1 MTRRGFTLI
10 ETLCGV
16 AIAAALAHAGVL
28 AATSVAAALRV
39 AATTRTLA
47 QTMRATRARAMAEG
61 IPLEVR
67 FDLTTGRWSIHADD
81 GTTRHTER
89 LPESVRFVSL
99 PARALVRLT
108 PTGTADNATIV
119 LAAGAASARIVV
131 NQRGRVRLG

>member
-10 ETLCGV
+10 ETLCCV
-16 AIAAALAHAGVL
+16 AIVATLASASVI
-28 AATSVAAALRV
+28 ATTSLAAALRV

-61 IPLEVR
+61 VPLEVR
-67 FDLTTGRWSIHADD
+67 FDVATSRWSVRSDD
-81 GTTRHTER
+81 GTIRHTEP
-89 LPESVRFVSL
+89 LPEPVRFASL
-99 PARALVRLT
+99 PARALIGFT

-119 LAAGAASARIVV
+119 LVAGASSARIVV